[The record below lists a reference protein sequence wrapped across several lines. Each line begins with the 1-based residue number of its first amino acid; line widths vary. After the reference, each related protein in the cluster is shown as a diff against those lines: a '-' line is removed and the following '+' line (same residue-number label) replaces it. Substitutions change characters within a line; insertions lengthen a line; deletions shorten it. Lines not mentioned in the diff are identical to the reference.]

1 MTKFTYSGQGIAFDG
16 KIMWSYDSG
25 FARNVVI
32 FGVDNIS
39 SFHNDHQKSK
49 FSVLWKGLIKVIKD
63 SVGAAAKNKKKKK
76 QKKNSINFSKVKIVK
91 FALQRC

>member
-1 MTKFTYSGQGIAFDG
+1 MTKFSYSGQGIAFDG

-39 SFHNDHQKSK
+39 SFHNDHQKSN
-49 FSVLWKGLIKVIKD
+49 FSVLCKGLIKVIKELRI
-63 SVGAAAKNKKKKK
+63 VLVQQKKKKK
-76 QKKNSINFSKVKIVK
+76 KIILTLLK
-91 FALQRC
+91 

>member
-63 SVGAAAKNKKKKK
+63 SVGAAAKKKKKK
-76 QKKNSINFSKVKIVK
+76 KKEKKK
-91 FALQRC
+91 KKKLY